1 MFSKEQFQK
10 RISGIVNEMET
21 IEKKGTSATGEENKR
36 FDELLVEFDTN
47 TNTVNSIEG
56 RKAKVRFS
64 TFAEVKE
71 FLKTP
76 VNSQMR
82 PNISSYDSNDN
93 EFRVF
98 NKENINELGPYIKSK

>member
-21 IEKKGTSATGEENKR
+21 IEKKGTGATGEENKR
-36 FDELLVEFDTN
+36 FDELLVEFDTI

-56 RKAKVRFS
+56 RKAKVHFS

-71 FLKTP
+71 FLRTP
-76 VNSQMR
+76 VNSPMR